1 MLPRSTT
8 RSLRRRLR
16 AVSCL
21 WRLLRLV
28 PTLLLLVTPLVLLTP
43 LLPRPL
49 VVAMLLRLE
58 VSLLLP
64 PISRQRVVKLHLRR
78 LPLRRRLRRPT
89 RMPHLHRLLTRS

>member
-58 VSLLLP
+58 VSLLP
-64 PISRQRVVKLHLRR
+64 PISRQRVVRLHLRR